1 MNIVLIG
8 MPGCGK
14 TTIGV
19 KLAEKLG
26 IPFFDTDML
35 IEKIYNETIPE
46 MFKKGEEY
54 FRLKESQVVELVS
67 NKDCCVISTGG
78 GVILNDSNIKNLKR
92 RGVIFFI
99 NRDLDAIIKTIDT
112 SNRPLLK
119 DKNKIFELYHQRI
132 ELYRK
137 YCDYEIEN
145 ISIDDTIDKI
155 IKICKSYM

>member
-1 MNIVLIG
+1 
-8 MPGCGK
+8 
-14 TTIGV
+14 
-19 KLAEKLG
+19 
-26 IPFFDTDML
+26 ML
-35 IEKIYNETIPE
+35 
-46 MFKKGEEY
+46 F
-54 FRLKESQVVELVS
+54 
-67 NKDCCVISTGG
+67 
-78 GVILNDSNIKNLKR
+78 
-92 RGVIFFI
+92 FFI

-119 DKNKIFELYHQRI
+119 DKNKIFELYNQRI

>member
-54 FRLKESQVVELVS
+54 FRLRESQVVELVS

-78 GVILNDSNIKNLKR
+78 GVILNDNNIKNLKR
-92 RGVIFFI
+92 RGVIFFY
-99 NRDLDAIIKTIDT
+99 K
-112 SNRPLLK
+112 
-119 DKNKIFELYHQRI
+119 QRFRCHNQN
-132 ELYRK
+132 Y
-137 YCDYEIEN
+137 
-145 ISIDDTIDKI
+145 
-155 IKICKSYM
+155 

>member
-54 FRLKESQVVELVS
+54 FRLRESQVVELVS

-78 GVILNDSNIKNLKR
+78 GVILNDNNIKNLKR
-92 RGVIFFI
+92 RGIIFFI

-112 SNRPLLK
+112 SKRPLLK
-119 DKNKIFELYHQRI
+119 DKNKIFELYNQRI